1 MATLLGRLLVLLL
14 LLLSLLV
21 VQVDEA
27 VSVSVSVAVAIAVV
41 AAAIAVHYSYST
53 AHQAQQVQQ
62 AGTRTPHAH
71 QGAVVSSRLKPPMG
85 AKPSDSRASNR
96 RHYYLRQSRRPQV
109 SLPIFCIGPGGLQAG
124 AVETYLRPPPQ
135 EVHLA
140 MHNDMDMHSGAASA
154 SYPTEFAAGISPL
167 NTASRLRPIVAFIQY
182 AYPVFLLVF
191 FLVAFTVRSI
201 VSSSSNR
208 NVEKPTTTGPGGK
221 PLPATDPTRN
231 FVKRQAHDDVTHTQK
246 LVFAW
251 LSVFAAL
258 TFVAN
263 AALIIVHAVLA
274 RREHWWSGRA
284 VVIYLV
290 GSFFVYCLFII
301 SLLDTKPSP
310 TDANLATWIVAAALE
325 IVLATLSIA
334 IYTHIHKQPAAR
346 PPPNGKEHLSF
357 GMTRWEAGE
366 IALDFLRIVILL
378 LLVGLYIIFVTL
390 PHRRM
395 GQDSGSSSET
405 TSLLGGSEQHGHA
418 ENGNGHANGSYG
430 SINHHA
436 NGKPSNTGEAPPA
449 WSRPTGAPSRSWW
462 EYLKG
467 YRVFFPYLWPSK
479 DRRLQILVITCF
491 LIVLLQRF
499 INLLVP
505 NQIGIIVKA
514 LSDPEKNGNPTK
526 QIIIYIFLRFIQG
539 NNGLLGAIRSILWIP
554 VSQYSYRELSV
565 AAFEHVHSLSLDFHL
580 GKKTGEVLSA
590 LGKGSSVNTFLEQ
603 ATFQVAPMLLDLAV
617 AVGYF
622 LVAYDAYYALVLSI
636 VTFWYIY
643 LTIRMAQWRAEIRRE
658 MVNADRDSD
667 AVKND
672 SMVSYETV
680 KYFNAEAYEFNRYR
694 NAVKKFQLAEYQ
706 VNFSLNLMNVS
717 QNTVFMLGLLVTCF
731 IAAYQVTIGEIDVGK
746 FVSLVTYMGQLQ
758 APLNFFGTFYR
769 MIQSAMINSERM
781 LELFKEQPTVVDTP
795 HARQFDTC
803 KGHLR
808 FNDVHFAYDER
819 KPALQGL
826 DFDCPPGTTTAF
838 VGESGGG
845 KSTVFRLLYRFY
857 NIMSGS
863 IQLDGNDV
871 EELTIDSVRS
881 HIGVVPQDTVL
892 FNETIM
898 YNLKYANQD
907 ATDEDVYEACR
918 AASIHDKIMSFPDQY
933 ATKVGDRGL
942 RLSGG
947 EKQRVA
953 IARTILKNPRII
965 MLDEATAAL
974 DTETEQHIQE
984 AFTKLAQG
992 RTMLIIA
999 HRLSTVT
1006 HADQILVLNKGKV
1019 VERGTH
1025 EDLLE
1030 RNGQYASMWKKQ
1042 IRAQRAAEQAKV
1054 FKDKAERLRKASKD
1068 GSTIDDESSTHSN
1081 SSSDDERMKRYK
1093 AAARDSRDDTSNGK
1107 PHGHP

>member
-1 MATLLGRLLVLLL
+1 MDTQSAIPSPSFVL
-14 LLLSLLV
+14 
-21 VQVDEA
+21 
-27 VSVSVSVAVAIAVV
+27 
-41 AAAIAVHYSYST
+41 AAHDSHHST
-53 AHQAQQVQQ
+53 A
-62 AGTRTPHAH
+62 
-71 QGAVVSSRLKPPMG
+71 
-85 AKPSDSRASNR
+85 D
-96 RHYYLRQSRRPQV
+96 
-109 SLPIFCIGPGGLQAG
+109 
-124 AVETYLRPPPQ
+124 
-135 EVHLA
+135 
-140 MHNDMDMHSGAASA
+140 
-154 SYPTEFAAGISPL
+154 
-167 NTASRLRPIVAFIQY
+167 RLRPVVQFIQY
-182 AYPVFLLVF
+182 ANPVFLLLF

-201 VSSSSNR
+201 VSSTSNR
-208 NVEKPTTTGPGGK
+208 NVETPTTTGPGGK

-231 FVKRQAHDDVTHTQK
+231 FVKDQAHDDVTHTQK

-258 TFVAN
+258 TFIAN
-263 AALIIVHAVLA
+263 AALTIIHAIIA
-274 RREHWWSGRA
+274 RSDHWWSGRA

-301 SLLDTKPSP
+301 SLLDSKPSP
-310 TDANLATWIVAAALE
+310 TAANLATWIVATAIE

-334 IYTHIHKQPAAR
+334 IYTHIHKQPSAR
-346 PPPNGKEHLSF
+346 HPANDKEHLSF
-357 GMTRWEAGE
+357 GMTGWEAGE
-366 IALDFLRIVILL
+366 IALDCLRIAILL
-378 LLVGLYIIFVTL
+378 LLIGLYLVLVTL
-390 PHRRM
+390 PQWRRA
-395 GQDSGSSSET
+395 QEAGSSSET
-405 TSLLGGSEQHGHA
+405 TSLLGGSGQPGHA

-430 SINHHA
+430 SINNHA
-436 NGKPSNTGEAPPA
+436 NGKPPNTGEAPPA

-479 DRRLQILVITCF
+479 DRRLQILVIVCF
-491 LIVLLQRF
+491 LIVLVQRF

-505 NQIGIIVKA
+505 KQIGKLVKA
-514 LSDPEKNGNPTK
+514 LSDPTEGGSPSK
-526 QIIIYIFLRFIQG
+526 QIVIYIFLRFIQG
-539 NNGLLGAIRSILWIP
+539 NNGLLGAMRSVLWIP

-603 ATFQVAPMLLDLAV
+603 VTFQVAPMLLDLAV

-622 LVAYDAYYALVLSI
+622 LVDYDAYYALVLSI

-694 NAVKKFQLAEYQ
+694 NAVKKFQVAEHQ

-731 IAAYQVTIGEIDVGK
+731 IAAYQVTTGEMGVDK
-746 FVSLVTYMGQLQ
+746 FVELVTYMGQLQ

-795 HARQFDTC
+795 HAEQLLSC
-803 KGHLR
+803 QGHLR
-808 FNDVHFAYDER
+808 FNDVHFAYDDR

-863 IQLDGNDV
+863 IQLDGYDV
-871 EELTIDSVRS
+871 EDLTIDSVRS

-907 ATDEDVYEACR
+907 ASDEDVYEACR

-984 AFTKLAQG
+984 AFTTLAEG

-1042 IRAQRAAEQAKV
+1042 IRAQRAAEQARV
-1054 FKDKAERLRKASKD
+1054 LKDKAERLRRASKD
-1068 GSTIDDESSTHSN
+1068 GTTIDDESSSHSN
-1081 SSSDDERMKRYK
+1081 SSSDDERIKRYK
-1093 AAARDSRDDTSNGK
+1093 AAAREHHEDTTNGK